1 MYIVVSKWKVQI
13 HKGKPFKG
21 NLNTEQ
27 AIRDAYQRGGDER
40 EKKLTQRVNVWHDPS
55 MRAYPQPQKIIN
67 PRGRYFKAHHLEF
80 MPKQEVIRTNTEP
93 IDMEKDFP
101 PWLNFMQPISVEH
114 MTPAEIERVP
124 TIRDLMPK
132 FDPLNTDEY
141 PAVVAL
147 LHQEREQRRHAG

>member
-40 EKKLTQRVNVWHDPS
+40 ERKLTQHVNVWHDPS
-55 MRAYPQPQKIIN
+55 VRAYPQPQKIVN
-67 PRGRYFKAHHLEF
+67 PRGNYFKARHLEF
-80 MPKQEVIRTNTEP
+80 MPKQEVVRTNTES
-93 IDMEKDFP
+93 IDLEKNFP
-101 PWLNFMQPISVEH
+101 KWLTA

-124 TIRDLMPK
+124 TIRDLTPK